1 MSKKQKS
8 VPEKKDK
15 DKEKTRSLATLGG
28 AFAAQNAEL
37 QAFPVY
43 YTSMGRDLATTRAAL
58 GLISTTRG
66 VVQAF
71 ITPFWGFLA
80 DRYSRK
86 KVLIIGCLIWGI
98 TTILIALVGDY
109 TSLAILRILTGVGL
123 AVMMPTGFSLI
134 VDMYPMENRG
144 KYFAIYGAIGI
155 VGLMTIVPALGYLD
169 APSLTGGLE
178 SDLYQ
183 LALYQAIYPDTML
196 ILRNLLQLDA
206 FAKSTVYAGVWRS
219 GFILMGVAS
228 IFVAGIVVLF
238 VKELPKGAAE
248 KELKDVITIET
259 SEKYKIE
266 RSAFREILSN
276 RTMLVIIG
284 QGVVGYFP
292 FVVLQFW
299 FIHWFET
306 ARQIPPFQATMIFGI
321 LVVGQALANLVG
333 GYLGDHMEKRSPA
346 KGRIIVA
353 QISTFAGIPL
363 VLLILFVRMDL
374 LTLFVIA
381 FFAAIMMNWAYVG
394 ATQPMVSAVNKP
406 EAQST
411 AWSLEQMFEMGFAAF
426 GVVITGWIADNI
438 NFGVSGIAMQ
448 WISPYLN
455 YWLSFADLGFLLYI
469 LWLSGESLTLAMA
482 LTVSIPWTLSFLIWT
497 LAYKTYYKD
506 KRRIHEL
513 LEQRRKE
520 ITKKKL
526 TKQ

>member
-1 MSKKQKS
+1 MEKKQKREK
-8 VPEKKDK
+8 EKKDA
-15 DKEKTRSLATLGG
+15 EKTRSLATLGG

-43 YTSMGRDLATTRAAL
+43 YTSIGRDLAITRSTL

-86 KVLIIGCLIWGI
+86 KVLIIGILIWGI
-98 TTILIALVGDY
+98 TTILIALTGGY
-109 TSLAILRILTGVGL
+109 TSLAVLIILTGVGM
-123 AVMMPTGFSLI
+123 ATMMPTGFSLI
-134 VDMYPMENRG
+134 VDMYPMEKRG

-155 VGLMTIVPALGYLD
+155 VGLITIVPALGYLD
-169 APSLTGGLE
+169 APSLTFGLE

-183 LALYQAIYPDTML
+183 LAIYQFLYPDTVL
-196 ILRNLLQLDA
+196 ILRNLLTLDA
-206 FAKSTVYAGVWRS
+206 FAKSTMYSGVWRN
-219 GFILMGVAS
+219 GFILLGIVSIGVAGL
-228 IFVAGIVVLF
+228 VALF
-238 VKELPKGAAE
+238 VKELPKGSAE
-248 KELKDVITIET
+248 KELRDVITIEAA
-259 SEKYKIE
+259 EKYKID
-266 RSAFREILSN
+266 RRAFREILTN

-284 QGVVGYFP
+284 QGMVGYLP

-321 LVVGQALANLVG
+321 LVIGQALANLIG
-333 GYLGDHMEKRSPA
+333 GYLGDYMEKRSPA

-363 VLLILFVRMDL
+363 VLFILFVRMDL
-374 LTLFVIA
+374 LALFIIA
-381 FFAAIMMNWAYVG
+381 FFAAIVMNWAYVG
-394 ATQPMVSAVNKP
+394 ASQPMVSAVNKP

-411 AWSLEQMFEMGFAAF
+411 AWSLEQMFEQGFGAF
-426 GVVITGWIADNI
+426 GVVLTGWIADNI
-438 NFGVSGIAMQ
+438 NLGVSGIAMQ
-448 WISPYLN
+448 WITPYLN
-455 YWLSFADLGFLLYI
+455 YWLYFADVGFLLYI

-482 LTVSIPWTLSFLIWT
+482 LTVSIPWILCVLIWT
-497 LAYKTYYKD
+497 LAYRTYYKD
-506 KRRIHEL
+506 RSRIQQF

-520 ITKKKL
+520 ITKK
-526 TKQ
+526 